1 MYLGLKSKDVIL
13 MTIKNCRDFIKKLY
27 KKLVMLIG
35 EVLKTSM
42 GKLRLITIISLTI
55 KTILFLALIQ
65 VGTADIIKP
74 ININVKFTFIY
85 LSFVLLFYSIGYLFS
100 KNKQVIFQ
108 VVLNLL
114 YSILLIADLWYFRA
128 NNYLLGLRN
137 LLYSGTFNPLGKS
150 LYNFK
155 LIDIIFAVDIIM
167 IFLWIIIRRVRCLE
181 NRSVGKFS
189 FTIRY
194 SAIAILISYIA
205 LDVLGISDWDAKLV
219 KAGWNVSMESK
230 AGGPLGYHVVEAGKT
245 IIKKVNGL
253 NSKADSD
260 IEGWF
265 NENQESLQPNEYKGI
280 AKGKNVIFLQ
290 IESLENFVI
299 NKTVNGK
306 EITPFLNKLTKEGLY
321 FNNFYEQN
329 NAGNSIDCDFMVNS
343 SVFPLGDKITGLNYI
358 ENIYPNSLPRIL
370 NSEGYNTISS
380 HAEEAGEFHWGELH
394 KNSFGTQKIWTI
406 NDYRYEET
414 VGYGLSDRSIFNQ
427 VSEKLA
433 NEKKPFFLQV
443 PTLSS
448 HGPFNIGKEYR
459 ELGLPEEIDKSYLG
473 GYFESV
479 HYTDKQIEML
489 FGELEKKGLLKNS
502 MIVIYGDH
510 TGVHKYY
517 NEDIQKLSYD
527 GDWWKEV
534 DNKIPL
540 IIYSEG
546 QTPKLVES
554 HGGQVDLLPTICY
567 LLGVDENKY
576 KNSSMGR
583 VLINTSKDATI
594 IKGNK
599 ILGNVK
605 SEEEK
610 QHLLM
615 AYEIGEKIIKS
626 NYFSRKK

>member
-1 MYLGLKSKDVIL
+1 MMVKS
-13 MTIKNCRDFIKKLY
+13 CRDFIIKIFKELIILKRKL
-27 KKLVMLIG
+27 LETNI
-35 EVLKTSM
+35 S
-42 GKLRLITIISLTI
+42 KLRLITVVSLTI

-65 VGTADIIKP
+65 VGSADIIKP
-74 ININVKFTFIY
+74 INLNFKFTFIY
-85 LSFVLLFYSIGYLFS
+85 VAFILLFYSIGYLFS
-100 KNKQVIFQ
+100 KNKQIIFQ
-108 VVLNLL
+108 IIFNLL
-114 YSILLIADLWYFRA
+114 YSALVIADLWYFRA

-137 LLYSGTFNPLGKS
+137 LFYSGTFNPLGKS

-155 LIDIIFAVDIIM
+155 LIDVIFVIDILVIL
-167 IFLWIIIRRVRCLE
+167 IWIIVKKIRCVE
-181 NRSVGKFS
+181 DRSLGKFS

-194 SAIAILISYIA
+194 SIIIILLSYIA

-219 KAGWNVSMESK
+219 KAGWNVPMTTK
-230 AGGPLGYHVVEAGKT
+230 AGGPIGYHIVEAGKT
-245 IIKKVNGL
+245 IIKKVNGESTKD
-253 NSKADSD
+253 NSK
-260 IEGWF
+260 IEDWI
-265 NENQESLQPNEYKGI
+265 NENQENLSPNEYEGI

-306 EITPFLNKLTKEGLY
+306 EITPFLNKISNKGLY

-343 SVFPLGDKITGLNYI
+343 SVFPLGGKITGLNYS
-358 ENIYPNSLPRIL
+358 ENVYLNSLPRIL
-370 NSEGYNTISS
+370 NNQGYNTISS
-380 HAEEAGEFHWGELH
+380 HAEELGEFNWGELH
-394 KNSFGTQKIWTI
+394 KNSFGVQKIWNI
-406 NDYRYEET
+406 NDYKYEET
-414 VGYGLSDRSIFNQ
+414 VGYGLSDKSLLGQI
-427 VSEKLA
+427 SEKLT
-433 NEKKPFFLQV
+433 NEKAPFFLQV

-448 HGPFNIGKEYR
+448 HGPFNISDEYR

-479 HYTDKQIEML
+479 HYTDKQIEM
-489 FGELEKKGLLKNS
+489 FFNKLEAEGLLKNS
-502 MIVIYGDH
+502 VIVIYGDH

-546 QTPKLVES
+546 LTPKLVEA

-583 VLINTSKDATI
+583 VLINTNKDATI
-594 IKGNK
+594 IKNNK
-599 ILGNVK
+599 IVGNVK
-605 SEEEK
+605 NEEEK

-615 AYEIGEKIIKS
+615 AYDIGEKIIKS
-626 NYFSRKK
+626 NYFSRK